1 MRRPDAPAS
10 ADAPTGPLP
19 RTIDLDRPAAGDE
32 ELFDQAAHHEPPLPL
47 QLVEPVAARSG
58 KPRGDS
64 ASRRVATHEDETE
77 EQKAARAR
85 IPSWDDILLGVRRKR
100 D

>member
-1 MRRPDAPAS
+1 VPDRPPAPPTS
-10 ADAPTGPLP
+10 TADAITGPLP
-19 RTIDLDRPAAGDE
+19 LTVDRPAAGDE
-32 ELFDQAAHHEPPLPL
+32 DLFDARDTPPLRV
-47 QLVEPVAARSG
+47 VE
-58 KPRGDS
+58 
-64 ASRRVATHEDETE
+64 ETE

>member
-1 MRRPDAPAS
+1 VSAVPDRRPPAAS
-10 ADAPTGPLP
+10 TADAITGPLP
-19 RTIDLDRPAAGDE
+19 ITVDRPAAGDE
-32 ELFDQAAHHEPPLPL
+32 ELFDAPEARPLHV
-47 QLVEPVAARSG
+47 VE
-58 KPRGDS
+58 
-64 ASRRVATHEDETE
+64 ETE